1 MMPIHPSRQINYLE
15 IKVQRHPCYLKMS
28 QPYLGLA
35 EKVLNT
41 DGLVDTERLKPIE
54 VQGKSG

>member
-1 MMPIHPSRQINYLE
+1 M
-15 IKVQRHPCYLKMS
+15 
-28 QPYLGLA
+28 YLGLA